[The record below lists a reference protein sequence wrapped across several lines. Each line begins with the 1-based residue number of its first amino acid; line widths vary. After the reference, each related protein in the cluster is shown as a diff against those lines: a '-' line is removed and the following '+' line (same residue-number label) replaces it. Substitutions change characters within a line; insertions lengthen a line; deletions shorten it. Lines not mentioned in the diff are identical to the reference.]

1 VIAQLT
7 LAAMERA
14 ERFGAR
20 AAWRV
25 ALAALDAGLAET
37 DARSVVLRALGA
49 AVRSGEG
56 DVFAEAVARWAS
68 AGGESTE
75 PRGLSLVA
83 RLAAEGHDAWAMEL
97 AEAEAVRFG
106 SSDAFLVCAA
116 LHDAAGDRARATARL
131 EAAFAAPS
139 IDAAA
144 RARVARARVL
154 ADPTTAAERAKELS
168 TASPREALRL
178 ARSALEAKGLYARV
192 AALDRL
198 AEVARD
204 PSLARAALRLA
215 LRHVDRR
222 GAGLTD
228 IERDR
233 VRQLAVIAGAPA
245 ETIAAIDHPAPTTTE
260 ARARAALMGDAPTGG
275 EGAIP
280 LVVLAAL
287 SRGEVARASA
297 PLDALARSADAAPIE
312 WTAVMTALAHASLRE
327 KALACVSRWLEAD
340 APPPRG
346 WLALAALLERVASSS
361 LAERALER
369 AVAAAERGAHA
380 ALADRLERAAWAAY
394 DRGDLELAE
403 RLATRAVA
411 LEG

>member
-1 VIAQLT
+1 MIVE
-7 LAAMERA
+7 LALSAMDRA

-25 ALAALDAGLAET
+25 ALAALDAGLAEP
-37 DARSVVLRALGA
+37 DARSVLLGALGA
-49 AVRSGEG
+49 AVRGSER
-56 DVFAEAVARWAS
+56 DVFGEAALRWAAS
-68 AGGESTE
+68 GGDGAER
-75 PRGLSLVA
+75 RGLSLVA
-83 RLAAEGHDAWAMEL
+83 RLVAAGHDAWALEL

-106 SSDAFLVCAA
+106 SSDAFLVCAT
-116 LHDAAGDRARATARL
+116 LHEAAGDRARAAARL
-131 EAAFAAPS
+131 EEAFGAPA

-144 RARVARARVL
+144 RARVERARTL
-154 ADPTTAAERAKELS
+154 SDPTKAAERAKELA

-178 ARSALEAKGLYARV
+178 APSALEAKGLYARV

-198 AEVARD
+198 ADVART
-204 PSLARAALRLA
+204 PSFSRAALRLA
-215 LRHVDRR
+215 LRHADRR
-222 GAGLTD
+222 GVGLTD

-233 VRQLAVIAGAPA
+233 VRQLAVVSGAPA
-245 ETIAAIDHPAPTTTE
+245 DVLAAIDRPEPATTE
-260 ARARAALMGDAPTGG
+260 ARARAALMGEAPTGG

-280 LVVLAAL
+280 LIVLAAL
-287 SRGEVARASA
+287 SRGDVARAVA
-297 PLDALARSADAAPIE
+297 PLDALARYAEAAPLE
-312 WTAVMTALAHASLRE
+312 WTAAMTALAHATLRE
-327 KALACVSRWLEAD
+327 KAVACVSRWLEGD

-346 WLALAALLERVASSS
+346 WLALAALLDRADASP